1 MLWMNHWWWVSNE
14 RRTVAQNRDRRRK
27 PDPGCDPRRRVAGG
41 RIHADRPY
49 PRDAEPA
56 RPYLCGRSR
65 HHPDRSGKPQPR
77 RAGSD
82 APGQPCREAADRNV
96 RRPERFILDPG
107 LGRGGGLRLYRRR
120 AEEGAHQAY
129 PRPLRVALQCL
140 RKTPGGTGAY
150 QVAARGSQGHREGQG
165 HPDEG
170 EGPNRGRGLCA
181 AALHRDAREEE
192 KRRDRPVDSD
202 RVGDAE
208 MTAPLRIGFIPLVD
222 AAALMV
228 AVDKGYATAEGL
240 DVTLVREVSWSNV
253 RDKLNIGLF
262 DAAHLLAP
270 VAIASSLG
278 LGHIK
283 VPIVAPFNLGLNGNA
298 ITVSPALHA
307 AIMGEIEGDP
317 FDPMATALALC
328 RVVAARRK
336 SGAEPLTFGM
346 TFPFSTHN
354 YQLRFWMAAGGVDP
368 DEDVRLVVLP
378 PPYVVDSLA
387 NGHVDAFCVGAPWN
401 SVAVDLGVGHI
412 LHFVSDILVR
422 AAEKVLAVRQ
432 SWSERNPDIL
442 AALIRAHL
450 RAVEFIEDSSHRAE
464 AARILAQP
472 ERIGV
477 DADVILRSLE
487 GRLKISPDGTM
498 RESSRYLLVGREGAS
513 RPDPVQAAWLYAQMV
528 RWGQA
533 SISPEAL
540 EMAKAVFR
548 PDLYDAALGL
558 EPGSDVAH
566 EDVGAFAGPAF
577 DPDDV
582 AGHLASFKIARQ
594 KL

>member
-1 MLWMNHWWWVSNE
+1 M
-14 RRTVAQNRDRRRK
+14 T
-27 PDPGCDPRRRVAGG
+27 
-41 RIHADRPY
+41 
-49 PRDAEPA
+49 
-56 RPYLCGRSR
+56 
-65 HHPDRSGKPQPR
+65 
-77 RAGSD
+77 
-82 APGQPCREAADRNV
+82 GQ
-96 RRPERFILDPG
+96 
-107 LGRGGGLRLYRRR
+107 
-120 AEEGAHQAY
+120 
-129 PRPLRVALQCL
+129 
-140 RKTPGGTGAY
+140 
-150 QVAARGSQGHREGQG
+150 
-165 HPDEG
+165 
-170 EGPNRGRGLCA
+170 
-181 AALHRDAREEE
+181 
-192 KRRDRPVDSD
+192 
-202 RVGDAE
+202 
-208 MTAPLRIGFIPLVD
+208 PLRIGFIPLVD
-222 AAALMV
+222 AAALIV
-228 AVDKGYATAEGL
+228 AVDKGFAADEGL

-278 LGHIK
+278 LGHVK

-307 AIMGEIEGDP
+307 AIMDEIDGDP
-317 FDPMATALALC
+317 FDPMATALALS

-378 PPYVVDSLA
+378 PPYMVDSLA

-412 LHFVSDILVR
+412 LHFVSDVLVR

-432 SWSERNPDIL
+432 SWSEKNPAVV
-442 AALIRAHL
+442 AALIRAHF
-450 RAVEFIEDSSHRAE
+450 RAAEFIEDPQNRAE

-477 DADVILRSLE
+477 DADVILRTLD

-498 RESSRYLLVGREGAS
+498 RESNRYLLVGREGAA

-540 EMAKAVFR
+540 DVAKAVFR

-558 EPGSDVAH
+558 EGNARNGSSDAI
-566 EDVGAFAGPAF
+566 GAFAGPAF
-577 DPDDV
+577 DASDI
-582 AGHLASFKIARQ
+582 AGHLAAFKIGRR
-594 KL
+594 KP